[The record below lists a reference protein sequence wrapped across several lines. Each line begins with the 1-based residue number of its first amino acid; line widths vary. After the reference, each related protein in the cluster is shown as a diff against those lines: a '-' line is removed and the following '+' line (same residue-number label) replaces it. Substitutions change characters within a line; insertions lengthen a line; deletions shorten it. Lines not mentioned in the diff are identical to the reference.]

1 MGANDFRDL
10 RTRIGERYG
19 IDPAEVFKVMRAT
32 CFKQKETKQGNQTI
46 VVEVTDDHCIALLA
60 VADSYKLNPFVR
72 ELFAFPDKAGIVPVV
87 SVDGWTKLI
96 TGHEDYDGLEFR
108 FAETMASGLKGLVKK
123 MPEWGE
129 VEIWSK
135 RRTRSLVIRE
145 WAEEVYRPPF
155 EGTSQYGNRETYT
168 VGGPWQSHPRR
179 MLRHKTYIQGGRMAF
194 GFGGLADGEDLTPEV
209 VDMGRAE
216 ELAREAAGADRS
228 TVYMPQAL
236 ENNPSPT
243 MSEYLGGAFAAATD
257 ERQAERVER
266 VQTGAPAAS
275 QAATPAAG
283 AAELPKRRPGRPT
296 KAETE
301 ERRRAEELAAQQN
314 SAPPPA
320 DNEESGET
328 QLTSGA
334 ADPRQLDA
342 FDEAAGSRVE
352 PASKGAGSP
361 ASAPPA
367 ERSSNAPPAGR
378 EPGSDDDEAG
388 LPPDEPVSPG
398 ALRVLERKLSIA
410 GRTEVDL
417 KAHFGFG
424 LSGVT
429 KRNWDAVNKWVIQ

>member
-1 MGANDFRDL
+1 MGANEFRDL

-19 IDPAEVFKVMRAT
+19 IDPAEVFRVMRAT
-32 CFKQKETKQGNQTI
+32 CFKQKEKQGNGQNAG

-60 VADSYKLNPFVR
+60 VSDSYKLNPFVK
-72 ELFAFPDKAGIVPVV
+72 ELFAFPDKAGIIPVV

-108 FAETMASGLKGLVKK
+108 FSETMAQGLKGLVKK

-145 WAEEVYRPPF
+145 YAEEVYREPF
-155 EGTSQYGNRETYT
+155 EGTSQYGNRERYT
-168 VGGPWQSHPRR
+168 VPGPWQSHPRR

-194 GFGGLADGEDLTPEV
+194 GFGGLADGEDLTPEI

-216 ELAREAAGADRS
+216 ELNRETNGADRS
-228 TVYMPQAL
+228 RVYMPAAL
-236 ENNPSPT
+236 PDNPSPT
-243 MSEYLGGAFAAATD
+243 MSEFFGSEPAAAQR
-257 ERQAERVER
+257 EAEPVAARAA
-266 VQTGAPAAS
+266 APAATS
-275 QAATPAAG
+275 AAAG

-314 SAPPPA
+314 SAPPA
-320 DNEESGET
+320 GNNEESTQT
-328 QLTSGA
+328 QLTSSA

-342 FDEAAGSRVE
+342 FDQAAGSRVE
-352 PASKGAGSP
+352 PASKPAA
-361 ASAPPA
+361 ASAPPRDR
-367 ERSSNAPPAGR
+367 EPQR
-378 EPGSDDDEAG
+378 EPGSDDEG
-388 LPPDEPVSPG
+388 GEQPPDEPVSPA
-398 ALRVLERKLSIA
+398 ALKILERKLGIA

-424 LSGVT
+424 FAGVT
-429 KRNWDAVNKWVIQ
+429 KRNWDAVNKWAVQ